1 MKNSTKRLMA
11 LFMVFSMIFSSMLGN
26 GVNEVQAEVSS
37 VSEDTAAG
45 VETGDVESGTGYEE
59 YEDTEDE
66 EDIDLDDGQEEIDL
80 KIKIISQWDKHYNA
94 EVEIKNLTEDK
105 IDDWEISFGFKNEIV
120 NIWNAN
126 ITEYDEELEL
136 YTIRNA
142 DWNQDIA
149 AGGTVSFGMTVS
161 YEDLIDS
168 PRDWYLTRACL
179 EAEGDYDVECTE
191 YSRWDDTK
199 INGQITITNHT
210 DKRIE
215 DWKLD
220 IESNLSFEQVW
231 GAELV
236 DEEEASFDNADY
248 NQNIEPGQSVSFG
261 FIADCDGEKAEIYD
275 EILYEMIEIPEE
287 LEGDEDW
294 VDEYEENELAKY
306 ELERDDFDTDGEYQE
321 YLGRHAALGLSVPSA
336 RSTFSIRS
344 KAGSSTVLSQA
355 DKPIKTKEPMT
366 LTDEEKKY
374 TIINA
379 GDKSVQTFYEKGS
392 YVYLIQRD
400 VTKQVK
406 ITKCKI
412 KKSTAAEQKW
422 GLKQGD
428 KVLDLNDPGNVTMT
442 LNKFNHGQSLE
453 MFTYGGKEYMLLS
466 AGPKNKQTKYG
477 NVVAII
483 QFRSGAYTYA
493 EFKDEKRLNAKFLT
507 GIGQA
512 NKKHKNQGT
521 PKQVEA
527 ALSEDMKTLLV
538 WCEFYRG
545 DKPETKGRKVQISC
559 YKLKGIMKQL
569 KKVEKKIGKKGK
581 RVTLNF
587 KHIDKKLCECTA
599 IQSDKKETVVKP
611 YGSLQAIDL
620 ENKKNGKYRVYL
632 CGGNQEKS
640 LSMYPGVAVMS
651 LSCGKTPEQNS
662 TYLCRTRVMVAQDTI
677 NADRLEMEGMHYRK
691 GKVGLIISPA
701 NNTIGKDRQVLFSVD
716 SDDVR

>member
-37 VSEDTAAG
+37 VPDETAAG

-80 KIKIISQWDKHYNA
+80 KIKITSQWDKHYNA

-105 IDDWEISFGFKNEIV
+105 IDDWEISFGFKNKII

-275 EILYEMIEIPEE
+275 EILYEMIQIPEE

-306 ELERDDFDTDGEYQE
+306 ELERDDFDTDEEYQE
-321 YLGRHAALGLSVPSA
+321 YLGRHAALGMSVSSA
-336 RSTFSIRS
+336 RSAFGMRS

-355 DKPIKTKEPMT
+355 DKPMKTKEPMT

-379 GDKSVQTFYEKGS
+379 RGKSVQTF
-392 YVYLIQRD
+392 
-400 VTKQVK
+400 
-406 ITKCKI
+406 
-412 KKSTAAEQKW
+412 
-422 GLKQGD
+422 
-428 KVLDLNDPGNVTMT
+428 
-442 LNKFNHGQSLE
+442 
-453 MFTYGGKEYMLLS
+453 
-466 AGPKNKQTKYG
+466 
-477 NVVAII
+477 
-483 QFRSGAYTYA
+483 TYA

-569 KKVEKKIGKKGK
+569 KKVEKKIGKKEK

>member
-37 VSEDTAAG
+37 VPDETAAG

-80 KIKIISQWDKHYNA
+80 KIKITSQWDKHYNA

-105 IDDWEISFGFKNEIV
+105 IDDWEISFGFKNKII

-275 EILYEMIEIPEE
+275 EILYEMIQIPEE

-306 ELERDDFDTDGEYQE
+306 ELERDDFDTDEEYQE

-379 GDKSVQTFYEKGS
+379 GDKSVQTF
-392 YVYLIQRD
+392 
-400 VTKQVK
+400 
-406 ITKCKI
+406 
-412 KKSTAAEQKW
+412 
-422 GLKQGD
+422 
-428 KVLDLNDPGNVTMT
+428 
-442 LNKFNHGQSLE
+442 
-453 MFTYGGKEYMLLS
+453 
-466 AGPKNKQTKYG
+466 
-477 NVVAII
+477 
-483 QFRSGAYTYA
+483 TYA

>member
-1 MKNSTKRLMA
+1 M
-11 LFMVFSMIFSSMLGN
+11 
-26 GVNEVQAEVSS
+26 
-37 VSEDTAAG
+37 
-45 VETGDVESGTGYEE
+45 
-59 YEDTEDE
+59 
-66 EDIDLDDGQEEIDL
+66 
-80 KIKIISQWDKHYNA
+80 
-94 EVEIKNLTEDK
+94 
-105 IDDWEISFGFKNEIV
+105 
-120 NIWNAN
+120 
-126 ITEYDEELEL
+126 
-136 YTIRNA
+136 
-142 DWNQDIA
+142 
-149 AGGTVSFGMTVS
+149 S

-275 EILYEMIEIPEE
+275 EILYEMIQIPEE

-306 ELERDDFDTDGEYQE
+306 ELERDDFDTDEEYQE

-379 GDKSVQTFYEKGS
+379 GGKSVQTF
-392 YVYLIQRD
+392 
-400 VTKQVK
+400 
-406 ITKCKI
+406 
-412 KKSTAAEQKW
+412 
-422 GLKQGD
+422 
-428 KVLDLNDPGNVTMT
+428 
-442 LNKFNHGQSLE
+442 
-453 MFTYGGKEYMLLS
+453 
-466 AGPKNKQTKYG
+466 
-477 NVVAII
+477 
-483 QFRSGAYTYA
+483 TYA

-569 KKVEKKIGKKGK
+569 KKVEKKIGKKEK

-632 CGGNQEKS
+632 CGGNQEKF